1 MTVISMK
8 PIPLAS
14 VGNYLP
20 DVEDSQPVKNYLKEF
35 TKLSE
40 SKALE
45 LIEKLQGLNSI
56 KLRESH
62 FVKIADYVPLDAEDV
77 HKVCNDVSLDEKEVT
92 AILDIVKEY

>member
-62 FVKIADYVPLDAEDV
+62 FVKLLTMY
-77 HKVCNDVSLDEKEVT
+77 HVT
-92 AILDIVKEY
+92 PKTCIKSAMMSR